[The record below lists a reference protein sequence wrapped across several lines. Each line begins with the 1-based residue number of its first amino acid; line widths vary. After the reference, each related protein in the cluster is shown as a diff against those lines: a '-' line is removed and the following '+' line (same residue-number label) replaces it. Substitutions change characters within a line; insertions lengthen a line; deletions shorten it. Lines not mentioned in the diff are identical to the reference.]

1 MENEVSRHSISFK
14 KGKIIPVSVF
24 SKENNSEILAS
35 DKGAPWFEFIINN
48 QKITSSDPVC
58 RVRHHETRKLNNG
71 GSEIKIIVSA
81 PGRISG
87 LELEIYRQIF
97 PNSTLIREKIMLKNN
112 SRKKLS
118 LNLLNGNIH
127 FIFPR
132 YNISSISLTDSL
144 TETRIAT
151 FDKELISDYDSG
163 LTRDDRTSSLNL
175 SHCHMF
181 HPEILRKVINPGTHF
196 MVKGPFAVYSSPQF
210 SWLMTY
216 EHASQDK
223 NYGS

>member
-1 MENEVSRHSISFK
+1 MQKAFLTVTLIFNFIILSGQIIFENDLLVMENEVSRHSISFK

-48 QKITSSDPVC
+48 QKITSSDPVW
-58 RVRHHETRKLNNG
+58 RVRHHEIRKLNNG

-97 PNSTLIREKIMLKNN
+97 PNSTLIREKIMLKN
-112 SRKKLS
+112 SGRKKLS

-132 YNISSISLTDSL
+132 YNISSSSLTDSL
-144 TETRIAT
+144 T
-151 FDKELISDYDSG
+151 
-163 LTRDDRTSSLNL
+163 
-175 SHCHMF
+175 
-181 HPEILRKVINPGTHF
+181 
-196 MVKGPFAVYSSPQF
+196 
-210 SWLMTY
+210 
-216 EHASQDK
+216 
-223 NYGS
+223 